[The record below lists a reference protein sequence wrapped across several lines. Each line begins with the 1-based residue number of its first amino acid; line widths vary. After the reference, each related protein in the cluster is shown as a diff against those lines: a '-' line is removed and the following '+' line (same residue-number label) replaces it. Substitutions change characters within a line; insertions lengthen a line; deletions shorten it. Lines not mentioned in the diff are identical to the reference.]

1 MDREADAIGDAPVG
15 RAAQRPRRPGS
26 LGLKPGSGGY
36 SVLELCQLAAAL
48 KPGSGGYSVLELCQ
62 LAAALSGA
70 ASKAELAHTVFET
83 G

>member
-48 KPGSGGYSVLELCQ
+48 
-62 LAAALSGA
+62 SGA